1 MRLRTLFASFLMLT
15 VSLAGCISDSTVEE
29 MSDEI
34 TEILG
39 CMEEH
44 ALNYDEEATTSSDL
58 CLFEEQLLLAEE
70 VFWSSWDS
78 DAVNNATEPVGYRLI
93 LEEKSEDGNTDD
105 SWYRMMD
112 RALSIQEV
120 FAPNYY
126 DQEIEYRSGIN
137 NNTGS
142 SSIDSFE
149 EIVGFG
155 TKDDDQCGNLSAD
168 EPIYMRNC
176 HYSRQTVFD
185 NVVQV
190 EKYSGIIENST
201 MVDSWDNYS
210 MNTTSTY
217 EQFRNRLEYG
227 PGIRSTSDS
236 SSDNISERD
245 DSTTARSEGTNET
258 GTGGTDMFVRKNPG
272 RITAFPT
279 IEMTEFES
287 IAFDEVE
294 IRDNGHSQSIHYFAK
309 DTITGNEVEVMGEMT
324 ENGFKITGYCNAIS
338 NTNISLIDSLAG
350 RFDDITEGEENQS
363 KSTGGTVHLYFRVSA
378 QILLLE
384 VDGNDMRFQEHD
396 YHEPLNHVEGDHS
409 NAREV
414 AAIPFYFEVIP
425 DSNSNETQN
434 KSAEGRKGLNAVNVK
449 VVLAGP
455 SGPYGMEGDLSD
467 YRLVV
472 SNCTLDNKTLDS
484 SDTESI
490 GTETAARSANENS
503 EEGRPPIYGSDGNA
517 CTDFLEYDLS
527 STGTDSVPFLANQQ
541 IRPNG
546 GGPTIIFVD
555 ADLSGTLSEGDR
567 FEFSDNNTIF
577 DDANMVRFYS
587 ISADKYSDEN
597 IDPSSEWSKKHDTAM
612 NSIRNVRSVGPDEPP
627 VPVRAIDHNS
637 TRSNRG

>member
-1 MRLRTLFASFLMLT
+1 MRVRTLFASFLMFT

-29 MSDEI
+29 ISDEI

-39 CMEEH
+39 CMEER

-78 DAVNNATEPVGYRLI
+78 DAVNNVTEPVGYRLI

-112 RALSIQEV
+112 RTLTIQEV

-126 DQEIEYRSGIN
+126 DQEIEYRSGN
-137 NNTGS
+137 NNTDS
-142 SSIDSFE
+142 SSLDSFS
-149 EIVGFG
+149 EIIDFG
-155 TKDDDQCGNLSAD
+155 TKDDGQCGNLTAD

-190 EKYSGIIENST
+190 EKYSGIVDGNGGALIEYGA
-201 MVDSWDNYS
+201 WDNYS

-245 DSTTARSEGTNET
+245 NSTAARSEGTNET
-258 GTGGTDMFVRKNPG
+258 RQPDMFVRKNPG

-294 IRDNGHSQSIHYFAK
+294 IRDNGYSQSIHYFAK
-309 DTITGNEVEVMGEMT
+309 DTTTGNEVEVMGEMT

-350 RFDDITEGEENQS
+350 RSDDIAEGEENQS

-384 VDGNDMRFQEHD
+384 VDGNDMSF
-396 YHEPLNHVEGDHS
+396 
-409 NAREV
+409 
-414 AAIPFYFEVIP
+414 
-425 DSNSNETQN
+425 
-434 KSAEGRKGLNAVNVK
+434 
-449 VVLAGP
+449 
-455 SGPYGMEGDLSD
+455 
-467 YRLVV
+467 
-472 SNCTLDNKTLDS
+472 
-484 SDTESI
+484 
-490 GTETAARSANENS
+490 
-503 EEGRPPIYGSDGNA
+503 
-517 CTDFLEYDLS
+517 
-527 STGTDSVPFLANQQ
+527 
-541 IRPNG
+541 
-546 GGPTIIFVD
+546 
-555 ADLSGTLSEGDR
+555 
-567 FEFSDNNTIF
+567 
-577 DDANMVRFYS
+577 
-587 ISADKYSDEN
+587 
-597 IDPSSEWSKKHDTAM
+597 
-612 NSIRNVRSVGPDEPP
+612 
-627 VPVRAIDHNS
+627 
-637 TRSNRG
+637 

>member
-1 MRLRTLFASFLMLT
+1 MRLHVIFASFLIMSI
-15 VSLAGCISDSTVEE
+15 SLAGCISDSTLEQIN
-29 MSDEI
+29 DEKS
-34 TEILG
+34 EIIG
-39 CMEEH
+39 CMEES
-44 ALNYDEEATTSSDL
+44 ALNYDEDATTSSGL
-58 CLFEEQLLLAEE
+58 CLSEEQLLLAEE
-70 VFWSSWDS
+70 MFWSSWDS
-78 DAVNNATEPVGYRLI
+78 DAVNNATEPVGYRLM
-93 LEEKSEDGNTDD
+93 LEEMSEDGNTDD

-112 RALSIQEV
+112 RTLDIQEV

-126 DQEIEYRSGIN
+126 DQEIEYRSGIK
-137 NNTGS
+137 NNTGD
-142 SSIDSFE
+142 IDSFV
-149 EIVGFG
+149 EIIDLGA
-155 TKDDDQCGNLSAD
+155 KDDAQCGILTAD

-190 EKYSGIIENST
+190 QKYSGIVENNT

-236 SSDNISERD
+236 YSDNTSERD
-245 DSTTARSEGTNET
+245 NSTAARSEGTNST
-258 GTGGTDMFVRKNPG
+258 RRHSLVTSRHIPIGMS
-272 RITAFPT
+272 IAFPT

-294 IRDNGHSQSIHYFAK
+294 IRDNDRSQSIHYFAK
-309 DTITGNEVEVMGEMT
+309 DTTTGNEVEVMGEMT

-350 RFDDITEGEENQS
+350 RYDDIADADENQS

-384 VDGNDMRFQEHD
+384 VDGNDMSFQEHD
-396 YHEPLNHVEGDHS
+396 YDEPLNHIEGDNS
-409 NAREV
+409 KAREV

-425 DSNSNETQN
+425 DSDSNETQN
-434 KSAEGRKGLNAVNVK
+434 KSTEGRKGLNAVNVK

-455 SGPYGMEGDLSD
+455 SGPFGMEGELSD

-472 SNCTLDNKTLDS
+472 SNCTLDSKTLDS
-484 SDTESI
+484 SDAADDAE
-490 GTETAARSANENS
+490 AVARSANESS

-546 GGPTIIFVD
+546 GGPSIIFVD

-577 DDANMVRFYS
+577 DDANMVRLYS

-597 IDPSSEWSKKHDTAM
+597 INPSSELSKKHDTAM
-612 NSIRNVRSVGPDEPP
+612 ACIRNIRSVGPDEPP
-627 VPVRAIDHNS
+627 APVRALYDHNS
-637 TRSNRG
+637 VRSNRGS